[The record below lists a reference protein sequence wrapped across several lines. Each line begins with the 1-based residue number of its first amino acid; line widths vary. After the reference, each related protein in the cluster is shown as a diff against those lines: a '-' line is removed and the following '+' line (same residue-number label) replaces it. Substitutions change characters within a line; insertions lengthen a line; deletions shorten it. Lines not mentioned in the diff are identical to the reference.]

1 MWPTV
6 SELFAETFHATL
18 QSFVWRRHTWF
29 GTQNQQKHLEI
40 TFSIKALSF
49 HSRTSIRAHK
59 HIFSYL
65 KWLCGWKSRGE
76 AFSQR
81 DSIPILS
88 HTLWKLGS
96 SNCCS
101 LEMKHAM
108 GLETVKRFVFSL
120 SSTICKWEF
129 VNPRYFDFTIWWSH
143 CENHLSI
150 DGYALITRNQ
160 TVYIPQQ
167 IIDTKQW
174 LVISKQRKRNTFR
187 HFMIK
192 SWSTDQA

>member
-1 MWPTV
+1 MFRRLIYKQFVQV
-6 SELFAETFHATL
+6 SGLWSPQFLSYLPKHVTHHYRAL
-18 QSFVWRRHTWF
+18 YGDDIFVNRS

-40 TFSIKALSF
+40 TFHIKALSF

-65 KWLCGWKSRGE
+65 KWLCCWKSRGE
-76 AFSQR
+76 AFSQL

-88 HTLWKLGS
+88 HALWKLGI

-108 GLETVKRFVFSL
+108 GLETCKKIFFSL

-129 VNPRYFDFTIWWSH
+129 VKPRYFDFTIWWSH
-143 CENHLSI
+143 RENHLSI
-150 DGYALITRNQ
+150 DGYALIA
-160 TVYIPQQ
+160 I
-167 IIDTKQW
+167 
-174 LVISKQRKRNTFR
+174 
-187 HFMIK
+187 
-192 SWSTDQA
+192 